1 MTTAQYQ
8 HQQVLLA
15 LATPGTP
22 RRVSCRCGYTEN
34 DIQIGRA
41 REAQLIAEA
50 ERFAAATNQE
60 QLRRWAAN
68 RAAVRARLSAI
79 AHPPEP
85 RKSSHGL
92 PGANGGVFTTS
103 RDAILG
109 VRHGG

>member
-68 RAAVRARLSAI
+68 RAGPGCTSKCSSSARESVGQEFPLQ
-79 AHPPEP
+79 
-85 RKSSHGL
+85 
-92 PGANGGVFTTS
+92 
-103 RDAILG
+103 
-109 VRHGG
+109 